1 MALTKTAL
9 VRDKSHRIY
18 DRNSKTGSIKSL
30 LSVHAGSNNTDCQM
44 KRGPTQTNCL
54 MFKGSTHNNFL
65 MFKGS
70 THTN

>member
-9 VRDKSHRIY
+9 VRDKSHRKY
-18 DRNSKTGSIKSL
+18 DRNSKTRLIKSL
-30 LSVHAGSNNTDCQM
+30 LPMHAGSNNIDCQV
-44 KRGPTQTNCL
+44 KRGPTQTNFL